1 MRFFPF
7 GLPWSWARKLVSTR
21 AYREHLCRLGE
32 VKLVIPVDR
41 SLAYYID
48 GYDRRDA

>member
-7 GLPWSWARKLVSTR
+7 GLPWWLARMLVSTR
-21 AYREHLCRLGE
+21 AYREHLCRLSE
-32 VKLVIPVDR
+32 VKLVIPIDK
-41 SLAYYID
+41 SMMYYID